1 MNNIPAQAVAAR
13 AAAGGAISTHSRHR
27 CTCVLPLPPNS
38 APLSSTRAHP
48 IICSQADCG
57 VCCANAD
64 PPDAGQSMIVMPL
77 SGPGGRSTARE
88 AASLPF
94 ATLATTA
101 ELHAVQSSSGGEG
114 LRPAAGRMVNSCL
127 LTSSAP
133 SAASPRAPAA
143 SPSNRFCVLLCPV
156 LAMSL
161 CREGHR
167 RRRRSGGPFVT
178 ETTKTFHP
186 SGCCC
191 RQKNQFG
198 CAQGL
203 LVI

>member
-1 MNNIPAQAVAAR
+1 MR
-13 AAAGGAISTHSRHR
+13 
-27 CTCVLPLPPNS
+27 
-38 APLSSTRAHP
+38 
-48 IICSQADCG
+48 
-57 VCCANAD
+57 NAD

-114 LRPAAGRMVNSCL
+114 LRPRPHIPPRASWVNSCL
-127 LTSSAP
+127 LVSSAP

-167 RRRRSGGPFVT
+167 RRRRSGGPFIT

-191 RQKNQFG
+191 RQKNKFG
-198 CAQGL
+198 ARARKAASKERKKTDIPNEGWEEDRVPTCTSRI
-203 LVI
+203 LVLA